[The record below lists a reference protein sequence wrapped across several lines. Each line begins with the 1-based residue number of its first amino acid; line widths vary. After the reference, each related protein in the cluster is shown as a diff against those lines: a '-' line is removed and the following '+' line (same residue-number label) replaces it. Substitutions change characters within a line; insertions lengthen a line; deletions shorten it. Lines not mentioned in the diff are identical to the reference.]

1 MKLRRKLIV
10 AAALLVAVF
19 VIGGPAA
26 HAAAAAAAVRTNIDV
41 DCRCTD
47 PVGKSLCTA
56 FKQKVHDSVGYELVG
71 DTGGFGVGVHF
82 SCVDIWQGID
92 NQLVGRMSA
101 VSVAFTIYSD
111 KLPGEVYEDASV
123 FRVGR
128 DAVPEMSGQILAAL
142 GQIINTNAKFFDSMR
157 AVAGAGAAPSAA
169 TSP

>member
-1 MKLRRKLIV
+1 
-10 AAALLVAVF
+10 
-19 VIGGPAA
+19 GGPAA

-92 NQLVGRMSA
+92 TELVGGVAA
-101 VSVAFTIYSD
+101 VSVPFTFFSD
-111 KLPGEVYEDASV
+111 KLRGEFYEAPWV

-128 DAVPEMSGQILAAL
+128 EGVP
-142 GQIINTNAKFFDSMR
+142 
-157 AVAGAGAAPSAA
+157 
-169 TSP
+169 